1 MTNRQGQT
9 GGARCRLDVSQQE
22 HLRHLLSQQD
32 FWTLARI
39 AQLVQDSFH
48 FSYSHQ
54 GLRQLLKR
62 MNLYYYKPQP
72 RDYRQSP
79 LAQEQLQQRL
89 RATVDGLTLR
99 AESLS
104 QLAFGF
110 ADEFAPQLHQN
121 RARLWS
127 LWPGKHRSVNTNRVS
142 QSTFGFYA
150 LQGQS
155 IVEFMVNG
163 KADTIKTML
172 QSVRTVNPTAH
183 RIVLIW
189 DNARSHLDQQVQRFA
204 WQLGI
209 YLVAL
214 PPYSPNLNPIERIW
228 KSIRYRL
235 SQVGLIDSVTSL
247 QVQIKAIF
255 EELSQS
261 HSFAKSWIEQLLNP
275 LYELSPV
282 LA

>member
-1 MTNRQGQT
+1 MNCQGQK
-9 GGARCRLDVSQQE
+9 GGASCRLNVDQQE
-22 HLRHLLSQQD
+22 QLRHLLGQQD
-32 FWTLARI
+32 FWTLAQI
-39 AQLVQDSFH
+39 AQLLVDTFQL
-48 FSYSHQ
+48 SYSQQ

-62 MNLYYYKPQP
+62 MHLYHYKPQP
-72 RDYRQSP
+72 RDHRQSP
-79 LAQEQLQQRL
+79 LAHKQLQQRL
-89 RATVDGLTLR
+89 RATVDGMTLR

-104 QLAFGF
+104 QVVFGF

-127 LWPGKHRSVNTNRVS
+127 LWPGKLRSVNTDRVS

-155 IVEFMVNG
+155 VVEFMANG
-163 KADTIKTML
+163 KADSIKTML
-172 QSVRTVNPTAH
+172 QAVRAANPTAQ

-189 DNARSHLDQQVQRFA
+189 DNARSHLDQKVQRLA

-228 KSIRYRL
+228 KSLRYRL

-261 HSFAKSWIEQLLNP
+261 HSFAKSWIEQVLTP
-275 LYELSPV
+275 LYELNPV
-282 LA
+282 LD

>member
-1 MTNRQGQT
+1 M
-9 GGARCRLDVSQQE
+9 
-22 HLRHLLSQQD
+22 
-32 FWTLARI
+32 
-39 AQLVQDSFH
+39 
-48 FSYSHQ
+48 
-54 GLRQLLKR
+54 K
-62 MNLYYYKPQP
+62 LYHYKPQP
-72 RDYRQSP
+72 RHHWQSP
-79 LAQEQLQQRL
+79 LAPEQLQQRL
-89 RATVDGLTLR
+89 RATVDGLALR
-99 AESLS
+99 DESLGEV
-104 QLAFGF
+104 AFGF

-127 LWPGKHRSVNTNRVS
+127 LWPGKLRSVNTNRVS

-155 IVEFMVNG
+155 TVECMVNG
-163 KADTIKTML
+163 KADSIKTML
-172 QSVRTVNPTAH
+172 QAVRAVNLSAQ

-189 DNARSHLDQQVQRFA
+189 DNAPSHLDRQVQRLA

-214 PPYSPNLNPIERIW
+214 PPYSPNLNPLERIW
-228 KSIRYRL
+228 KSLRYRL

-247 QVQIKAIF
+247 QVKIKAIF

-261 HSFAKSWIEQLLNP
+261 HSFAKSWIEQLLKP
-275 LYELSPV
+275 LYELNPI